1 MKLLTLMPLLL
12 HASCAALPGVLV
24 VATGS
29 TVQAQVNA
37 GEGLVMA
44 VDVGKN
50 TMVLETRSGLKQ
62 VLVAATAAIRGDHGE
77 VLALGDLKPG
87 DAVAYRTGSDTAT
100 SLHVASHFW
109 AVPSD

>member
-29 TVQAQVNA
+29 TVQALVDP

-44 VDVGKN
+44 VDVGQN
-50 TMVLETRSGLKQ
+50 TMVLETRSGLKH
-62 VLVAATAAIRGDHGE
+62 VPVAAAATIRGDHGE

-87 DAVAYRTGSDTAT
+87 DAVSYKTGSDSAT
-100 SLHVASHFW
+100 GLHVAKQFW